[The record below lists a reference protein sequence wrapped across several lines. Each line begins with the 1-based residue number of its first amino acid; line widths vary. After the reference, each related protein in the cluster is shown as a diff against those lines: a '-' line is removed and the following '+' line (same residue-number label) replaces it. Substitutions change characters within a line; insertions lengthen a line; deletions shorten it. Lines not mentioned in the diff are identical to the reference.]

1 MAVTVT
7 EQHQQLVDVL
17 RAWQAAYPHV
27 VVRNPDGVDQ
37 FAEEVA
43 LVVEEHLAAGSRG
56 VVGERQQLAEAIR
69 GGHSVSL
76 SGRSWEAM
84 AAAVEPF
91 LVAAERAG
99 YEQGQRE
106 DAAILEFG
114 EAMSQARSEGR
125 AEGYERCK
133 QDAATA
139 IKALWLPSRADV
151 LAALAALNA
160 TQQEASGAVSQET
173 KEAT

>member
-1 MAVTVT
+1 VS
-7 EQHQQLVDVL
+7 ERQQRQLVDVL

-43 LVVEEHLAAGSRG
+43 LIVES
-56 VVGERQQLAEAIR
+56 QLA
-69 GGHSVSL
+69 
-76 SGRSWEAM
+76 
-84 AAAVEPF
+84 
-91 LVAAERAG
+91 AAERAG
-99 YEQGQRE
+99 YERGQAE

-114 EAMSQARSEGR
+114 EAVAQARREGK
-125 AEGYERCK
+125 AEGYEWCK

-139 IKALWLPSRADV
+139 IKAAYVKYPTRPQNHVWADQFLNAA

-160 TQQEASGAVSQET
+160 TQQEASDG
-173 KEAT
+173 